1 MVEKVV
7 VIMKYIKAFIQ
18 SESSGGIM
26 LLLAAILGV
35 ITANS
40 PLAAQYFS
48 LMHIYLGPMDI
59 LEWVNDGLMAL
70 FFLYVGL
77 EIKTEMIS
85 GELNTNSKRLLPV
98 LAAFAGVVTPSL
110 VYFLIAGSIPDYTH
124 GWGIPTATD
133 IAFAIG
139 VIMMLG
145 KRVSQAMK
153 AFLSALAVIDDLI
166 AIIVIALFYGAGIE
180 FPDLIVAAIITG
192 ALWYANKQGYVRP
205 VLYGVLGAILWYF
218 VLKSG
223 VHATIAG
230 VVLAMTIPST
240 GKFAGEAVYPMR
252 QWADKLKNWVN
263 FLIIPLF
270 SFLNAGVSFSDVSA
284 DHLFHPVVL
293 GVSLGL
299 ILGKQFGI
307 FSAVY
312 VLVQSKIIKMPTNTT
327 WPEVYGT
334 AIVCG
339 IGFTMSLFV
348 ATLAFPPGVTQEM
361 AKIGIFIGSIISGLL
376 GATVLSVAYKIR
388 TAKHK

>member
-1 MVEKVV
+1 MKTCIYIMIEKVV
-7 VIMKYIKAFIQ
+7 FIMKYIKAFIQ

-40 PLAAQYFS
+40 PIAGQYFS
-48 LMHIYLGPMDI
+48 LMHIYLGPMDV

-70 FFLYVGL
+70 FFLYVGI

-98 LAAFAGVVTPSL
+98 LAAFAGVVTPAL
-110 VYFLIAGSIPDYTH
+110 VYFLIAGSVPEYTH

-166 AIIVIALFYGAGIE
+166 AIIVIAIFYGGGVD
-180 FPDLIVAAIITG
+180 FPHLIVAAIVTG
-192 ALWYANKQGYVRP
+192 ALWYTNKQGYVRP
-205 VLYGVLGAILWYF
+205 VLYGVLGAVLWYF

-230 VVLAMTIPST
+230 VVLAMTIPAS
-240 GKFAGEAVYPMR
+240 GKLDGETVYPMHA
-252 QWADKLKNWVN
+252 WADKLKNWVN

-270 SFLNAGVSFSDVSA
+270 SFLNAAV

-299 ILGKQFGI
+299 ILGKQLGI

-361 AKIGIFIGSIISGLL
+361 SKIGIFIGSIISGLL
-376 GATVLSVAYKIR
+376 GATVLTIAYKIR
-388 TAKHK
+388 TARHK

>member
-1 MVEKVV
+1 
-7 VIMKYIKAFIQ
+7 
-18 SESSGGIM
+18 
-26 LLLAAILGV
+26 
-35 ITANS
+35 
-40 PLAAQYFS
+40 
-48 LMHIYLGPMDI
+48 
-59 LEWVNDGLMAL
+59 
-70 FFLYVGL
+70 
-77 EIKTEMIS
+77 MIS
-85 GELNTNSKRLLPV
+85 GELNTNSKKSITTLSPL
-98 LAAFAGVVTPSL
+98 FAGVVTPAL
-110 VYFLIAGSIPDYTH
+110 VYFLIAGSVPEYTH

-166 AIIVIALFYGAGIE
+166 AIIVIAIFYGAGVD
-180 FPDLIVAAIITG
+180 FPYLIGAAIVTG
-192 ALWYANKQGYVRP
+192 ALWYTNKQGYVRP
-205 VLYGVLGAILWYF
+205 VLYGVLGAALWYF

-230 VVLAMTIPST
+230 VVLAMTIPAT
-240 GKFAGEAVYPMR
+240 GKLDGETVYPMHK
-252 QWADKLKNWVN
+252 WADKLKHWVN

-270 SFLNAGVSFSDVSA
+270 SFLNAGVSFADVSV

-307 FSAVY
+307 FSAVF
-312 VLVQSKIIKMPTNTT
+312 VLVKSKIIKMPTNTT

-348 ATLAFPPGVTQEM
+348 ATLAFPPGVNQEM

-376 GATVLSVAYKIR
+376 GAIVLILAYKIR
-388 TAKHK
+388 TFKHK

>member
-1 MVEKVV
+1 MKTCIYIMIEKVV
-7 VIMKYIKAFIQ
+7 FIMKYIKAFIQ

-40 PLAAQYFS
+40 PIAGQYFS
-48 LMHIYLGPMDI
+48 LMHIYLGPMDV

-70 FFLYVGL
+70 FFLYVGI

-98 LAAFAGVVTPSL
+98 LAAFAGVVTPAL
-110 VYFLIAGSIPDYTH
+110 VYFLIAGSVPEYTH

-166 AIIVIALFYGAGIE
+166 AIIVIAIFYGGGVD
-180 FPDLIVAAIITG
+180 FPHLIVAAIVTG
-192 ALWYANKQGYVRP
+192 ALWYTNKQGYVRP
-205 VLYGVLGAILWYF
+205 VLYGVLGAVLWYF

-230 VVLAMTIPST
+230 VVLAMTIPAS
-240 GKFAGEAVYPMR
+240 GKLDGETVYPMHA
-252 QWADKLKNWVN
+252 WADKLKNWVN

-270 SFLNAGVSFSDVSA
+270 SFLNAGVSFSDVS
-284 DHLFHPVVL
+284 
-293 GVSLGL
+293 
-299 ILGKQFGI
+299 
-307 FSAVY
+307 

-361 AKIGIFIGSIISGLL
+361 SKIGIFIGSIISGLL
-376 GATVLSVAYKIR
+376 GATVLTIAYKIR
-388 TAKHK
+388 TARHK

>member
-1 MVEKVV
+1 MKTCIYIMIEKVV
-7 VIMKYIKAFIQ
+7 FIMKYIKAFIQ

-40 PLAAQYFS
+40 PIAGQYFS
-48 LMHIYLGPMDI
+48 LMHIYLGPMDV

-70 FFLYVGL
+70 FFLYVGI

-98 LAAFAGVVTPSL
+98 LAAFAGVVTPAL
-110 VYFLIAGSIPDYTH
+110 VYFLIAGSVPEYTH

-166 AIIVIALFYGAGIE
+166 AIIVIAIFYGGGVD
-180 FPDLIVAAIITG
+180 FPHLIVAAIVTG
-192 ALWYANKQGYVRP
+192 ALWYTNKQGYVRP
-205 VLYGVLGAILWYF
+205 VLYGVLGAVLWYF

-230 VVLAMTIPST
+230 VVLAMTIPAS
-240 GKFAGEAVYPMR
+240 GKLDGETVYPMHA
-252 QWADKLKNWVN
+252 WADKLKNWVN

-270 SFLNAGVSFSDVSA
+270 SFLNAV

-299 ILGKQFGI
+299 ILGKQLGI

-361 AKIGIFIGSIISGLL
+361 SKIGIFIGSIISGLL
-376 GATVLSVAYKIR
+376 GATVLTIAYKIR
-388 TAKHK
+388 TARHK

>member
-1 MVEKVV
+1 MKTCIYIMIEKVV
-7 VIMKYIKAFIQ
+7 FIMKYIKAFIQ

-40 PLAAQYFS
+40 PIAGQYFS
-48 LMHIYLGPMDI
+48 LMHIYLGPMDV

-70 FFLYVGL
+70 FFLYVGI

-98 LAAFAGVVTPSL
+98 LAAFAGVVTPAL
-110 VYFLIAGSIPDYTH
+110 VYFLIAGSVPEYTH

-166 AIIVIALFYGAGIE
+166 AIIVIAIFYGGGVD
-180 FPDLIVAAIITG
+180 FPHLIVAAIVTG
-192 ALWYANKQGYVRP
+192 ALWYTNKQGYVRP
-205 VLYGVLGAILWYF
+205 VLYGVLGAVLWYF

-230 VVLAMTIPST
+230 VVL
-240 GKFAGEAVYPMR
+240 
-252 QWADKLKNWVN
+252 
-263 FLIIPLF
+263 LF
-270 SFLNAGVSFSDVSA
+270 SFLNAGVSFSDVSV

-299 ILGKQFGI
+299 ILGKQLGI

-361 AKIGIFIGSIISGLL
+361 SKIGIFIGSIISGLL
-376 GATVLSVAYKIR
+376 GATVLTIAYKIR
-388 TAKHK
+388 TARHK